1 MAQWSEEELAGM
13 SEAEREALL
22 DEEQVDESVEQDAEG
37 DDDEGADDGADDR
50 LAGDDEADDDD
61 DEADDEDEA
70 EGDGEDDEP
79 VDDEGDADE
88 GDDAEST
95 QEPEPQQ
102 PEMRLQTEV
111 PDDADQ
117 RLAQIGNDMKH
128 LREKFH
134 DGDIDLDEYEAERT
148 KLDDERND
156 LRMSMRLHEAEVK
169 GRQQAMLNQFYQQ
182 RDNFFEQNADLYKTE
197 RVKGMFQQIVQ
208 EIAAKPENA
217 NQTADFFI
225 TEADKQ
231 LRSDFGI
238 PAPGA
243 NEQPEGKRR
252 ARKKSARDRAN
263 VPPNIGDAPAAEIPE
278 TSTSE
283 FAHLEKLSGMELER
297 ALAKLTPEQQERYLT
312 E

>member
-13 SEAEREALL
+13 SDAEREALL
-22 DEEQVDESVEQDAEG
+22 DEEEVDESVEPEAEG
-37 DDDEGADDGADDR
+37 DDDEGGGDDADDR
-50 LAGDDEADDDD
+50 LAGDDEAGDDD

-79 VDDEGDADE
+79 VDDEGADE
-88 GDDAEST
+88 ESGEEAET
-95 QEPEPQQ
+95 TEARQ
-102 PEMRLQTEV
+102 PDMPLNTEV
-111 PDDADQ
+111 PEDADQ

-148 KLDDERND
+148 KLEDERTD
-156 LRMSMRLHEAEVK
+156 LRMQMKLHEAEVK

-182 RDNFFEQNADLYKTE
+182 RDNFFERNADLYKTD

-208 EIAAKPENA
+208 EIAANPENA
-217 NQTADFFI
+217 NQTAEFFI

-252 ARKKSARDRAN
+252 SRKKSARDRAN